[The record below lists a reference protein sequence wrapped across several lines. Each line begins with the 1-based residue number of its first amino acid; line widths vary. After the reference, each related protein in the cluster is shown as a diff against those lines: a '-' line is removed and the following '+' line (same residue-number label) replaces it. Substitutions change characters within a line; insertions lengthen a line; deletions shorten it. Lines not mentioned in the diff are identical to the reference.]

1 MDPRDRVVMI
11 TGASMGIGEAVARA
25 FAGAG
30 ARVVLVAR
38 TIERLKALAAD
49 LGAER
54 ALALQA
60 DLATL
65 TERPARADELV
76 EASLARFGRLDI
88 LVNNA
93 AVGMYATVAGMDR
106 RQFDSL
112 FAVNVFVPVY
122 LTQAAVPHMKKQG
135 GGQIINVGSVAG
147 KVALPWTGAYCASKF
162 ALHALT
168 DTLRMELR
176 PWNIHVIG
184 IYPGPVKTPFQRN
197 AYRGQDSPQRFL
209 GPRGVPAEA
218 VARAVL
224 RASRYNLRSVMIP
237 EVLWLFVGFHRLFPG
252 LTDRLLARFM
262 K

>member
-1 MDPRDRVVMI
+1 MDPRDRVVLV

-38 TIERLKALAAD
+38 SIERLEVLEKE
-49 LGAER
+49 LGTER
-54 ALALQA
+54 ALALPA

-65 TERPARADELV
+65 AEQPARAGEMV
-76 EASLARFGRLDI
+76 EQTIARFGRLDI

-93 AVGMYATVAGMDR
+93 GVGMYATVAAMDL
-106 RQFDSL
+106 RQLDSL
-112 FAVNVFVPVY
+112 FAVNVFAPVY
-122 LTQAAVPHMKKQG
+122 LTQAAVPHMKEQG

-147 KVALPWTGAYCASKF
+147 KVALPWTGAYCATKF

-184 IYPGPVKTPFQRN
+184 VYPGPVKTPFQRN
-197 AYRGQDSPQRFL
+197 AYRAQDSPERFL
-209 GPRGVPAEA
+209 RPRGVPPEA

-224 RASRYNLRSVMIP
+224 RASRYNLRSVVIP
-237 EVLWLFVGFHRLFPG
+237 EALWLFVGFHRLFPG
-252 LTDRLLARFM
+252 LTDRLMARLM